1 MNAAAIQNK
10 KENSNHMTVDIQKD
24 QAQAETWSAE
34 EVIRWGLARFH
45 PEVAVASS
53 FGAEDM
59 VLIDMAAR
67 IQPQFRVFTLD
78 TDFLFPETYALI
90 GQAEKQY
97 GLTVERRRSRYTPE
111 EQAKAFGKALWSR
124 EPDQCCNLRKVEPLT
139 RKLSELSAW
148 ITGIRREQAPT
159 RANARKLEWDK
170 KFGLV
175 KLNPLA
181 DWSWTQVW
189 DYIHAYN
196 VPYNPLHDRNYPS
209 VGCSYC
215 TRPVQPG
222 EDLRAGRWSGF
233 QKTECGLHAQE
244 G

>member
-1 MNAAAIQNK
+1 MMDL
-10 KENSNHMTVDIQKD
+10 ERF
-24 QAQAETWSAE
+24 QAEAERWTAE
-34 EVIRWGLARFH
+34 EVIRWGLARYH
-45 PEVAVASS
+45 QRIAVASS

-67 IQPQFRVFTLD
+67 IQPQIRIFTLD

-90 GQAEKQY
+90 DQTERKYRIA
-97 GLTVERRRSRYTPE
+97 VERAHARYTPE
-111 EQAKAFGKALWSR
+111 EQAKAFGAALWSR
-124 EPDQCCNLRKVEPLT
+124 EPDKCCNLRKVEPLT
-139 RKLSELSAW
+139 EKLSELSAW

-159 RANARKLEWDK
+159 RANAQKLERDNR
-170 KFGLV
+170 FGLV

-181 DWSWTQVW
+181 DWSWSQVW
-189 DYIHAYN
+189 NYIQAHG

-209 VGCSYC
+209 VGCVYC

-233 QKTECGLHAQE
+233 QKTECGLHAK